1 MISAPQSNKAN
12 DSIEEVRLAGVKR
25 DRKGNPITSTSNPTS
40 TNTNTNTDTTTS
52 SQPSQCS
59 K

>member
-1 MISAPQSNKAN
+1 MISAPQSNKTN

-25 DRKGNPITSTSNPTS
+25 DRKGNPITSTSTSNPTS
-40 TNTNTNTDTTTS
+40 TNTNTTTS
-52 SQPSQCS
+52 PQPSQCS